1 MKSLV
6 STLRSRY
13 NDYAVF
19 FYNELTPDVI
29 AIVWRPAA
37 FVPQLFSAMVSEFK
51 RPAMEFWRDDSL
63 VIPNTDDLI
72 SEIEYASKD
81 IISDVKVLDDKKPH
95 DVPINRTKK
104 SKVQDQE
111 ESESENDSSD
121 SE

>member
-6 STLRSRY
+6 SQLRSRY
-13 NDYAVF
+13 NDYALF

-29 AIVWRPAA
+29 AVVWRPAA
-37 FVPQLFSAMVSEFK
+37 FVPQLFSAMVSEYK
-51 RPAMEFWRDDSL
+51 RPATEMWKNDSL
-63 VIPNTDDLI
+63 VITNADDLM

-81 IISDVKVLDDKKPH
+81 IISDVKVLDDKKPD
-95 DVPINRTKK
+95 DVPMNRSKK

-111 ESESENDSSD
+111 QSDSEDESSD

>member
-1 MKSLV
+1 VKSLV
-6 STLRSRY
+6 SKLRSRY
-13 NDYAVF
+13 NDYALF

-29 AIVWRPAA
+29 AMLWRPAA

-51 RPAMEFWRDDSL
+51 RPAMELWKNDSL
-63 VIPNTDDLI
+63 VITNTDDLM

-81 IISDVKVLDDKKPH
+81 IISDVKVLDDKKPD
-95 DVPINRTKK
+95 DVPTKGLKK

-111 ESESENDSSD
+111 QSGSEYGSSD